1 MTLVLDTPR
10 HCVAAKLLSV
20 WLTQPDITEL
30 FRINLERVM
39 RSESERHDERELG
52 RSLSAQQLT
61 NLMRLAR
68 GLLALPEYAP
78 QFSMRTFRSEPGE
91 TQTTLISSTPAAPY
105 ATAEPPCGTVACA
118 VGYAPAILN
127 VPMPEFTEYAWKMN
141 QGWMEFSYRT
151 LGSLPSGLWEWC
163 FDGSWRGIDNT
174 PHGAA
179 ARIVH
184 MILRAP
190 DLPYELNPEDESD
203 TTPWEADEHAAE
215 SYAYLLAKPE
225 YAR

>member
-1 MTLVLDTPR
+1 MTLVLNMPR
-10 HCVAAKLLSV
+10 DCVAAKLLNV
-20 WLTQPDITEL
+20 WLAQPDIAEL

-39 RSESERHDERELG
+39 RSESDRHGEPELG
-52 RSLSAQQLT
+52 RSLSAQQLN

-78 QFSMRTFRSEPGE
+78 QFSMRAFRSEPGE
-91 TQTTLISSTPAAPY
+91 PHLTLTSWTSTGPY

-127 VPMPEFTEYAWKMN
+127 VPMPEFEESAWKMN

-190 DLPYELNPEDESD
+190 DLPYDMNPEDESD
-203 TTPWEADEHAAE
+203 TSPWEVDERAAE
-215 SYAYLLAKPE
+215 SYAYLLVKPE